1 MVWVLAL
8 TSSFFS
14 FFAALFELST
24 ARALFGP
31 KYLSL
36 FAVLGVVLSW
46 FVTHTSCALRYA
58 HLYYSG
64 DEIGGLEF
72 PGDERPCDLDFAY
85 FAFTIG
91 MCFQTS
97 DVTISSSRI
106 RRIVLGHSLVSF
118 IYNTMIFAMTL
129 NFALDFLR

>member
-8 TSSFFS
+8 ASSFFS
-14 FFAALFELST
+14 FFAALFELS
-24 ARALFGP
+24 AHKPGHESG
-31 KYLSL
+31 YLSA
-36 FAVLGVVLSW
+36 FAIAGVLLSW
-46 FVTHTSCALRYA
+46 LVTHTSYALRYA
-58 HLYYSG
+58 HVYYSG
-64 DEIGGLEF
+64 SQGGLQF

-91 MCFQTS
+91 MCFQVS

-106 RRIVLGHSLVSF
+106 RGVALGHALLSF
-118 IYNTMIFAMTL
+118 VYNTLIFAMTI